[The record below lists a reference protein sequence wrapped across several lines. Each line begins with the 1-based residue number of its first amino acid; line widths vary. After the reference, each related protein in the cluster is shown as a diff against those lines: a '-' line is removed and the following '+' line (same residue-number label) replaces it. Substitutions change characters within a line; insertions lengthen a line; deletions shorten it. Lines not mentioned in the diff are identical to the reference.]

1 MPRRSRKPSCDAR
14 DELECPMRFLAR
26 LCTNEACRLR
36 FPVDADSG
44 LGLACP
50 LCGEPTIEVG
60 ERYDTPSAKA
70 QAKQTPSVA
79 RELHGV
85 LDNIRSLRNVGAIF
99 RCADGSA
106 LNHLHL
112 CGFTPTPEHPKLD
125 KTALGAQ
132 HRVPWSRASNTLTRV
147 KELQSQGIE
156 VWAIEGG
163 EQADSVFEHHH
174 GNPPQRLALVV
185 GHEVSGVD
193 AAVLAQCD
201 RRVQV
206 PMLGIKASLNVSVA
220 FGIVMFLLR
229 FAGGPTPEV
238 PT

>member
-1 MPRRSRKPSCDAR
+1 
-14 DELECPMRFLAR
+14 MRFLAR
-26 LCTNEACRLR
+26 RCLNEACKLR

-44 LGLACP
+44 LGLNCP
-50 LCGEPTIEVG
+50 LCGHATAAVT
-60 ERYDTPSAKA
+60 ERYDTPSAQAPEA
-70 QAKQTPSVA
+70 QKPLLR

-132 HRVPWSRASNTLTRV
+132 HRVPWSRSPDTLDRV
-147 KELQSQGIE
+147 RELQTQGIE

-163 EQADSVFEHHH
+163 ENATSIFDYPGSAPLAE
-174 GNPPQRLALVV
+174 RIALVV

-193 AAVLAQCD
+193 PAVLAQCD

-206 PMLGIKASLNVSVA
+206 PMLGSKASLNVSVA
-220 FGIVMFLLR
+220 FGIVAFSLR
-229 FAGGPTPEV
+229 FARTPESCS
-238 PT
+238 

>member
-1 MPRRSRKPSCDAR
+1 
-14 DELECPMRFLAR
+14 MRFLAR
-26 LCTNEACRLR
+26 VCLNEACRLR
-36 FPVDADSG
+36 FPVNADSG
-44 LGLACP
+44 LGLQCP
-50 LCGEPTIEVG
+50 LCGHATHEVG
-60 ERYDTPSAKA
+60 TRYDTPSA
-70 QAKQTPSVA
+70 QAPVEQRPPQR

-132 HRVPWSRASNTLTRV
+132 HRVPWSRSPDTLERV
-147 KELQSQGIE
+147 KELKAEGLEI
-156 VWAIEGG
+156 WGIEGG
-163 EQADSVFEHHH
+163 AQAESLFSIDHTTHSHDKPV
-174 GNPPQRLALVV
+174 ALVV

-193 AAVLAQCD
+193 PAVLQHCD

-206 PMLGIKASLNVSVA
+206 PMLGSKASLNVSVA
-220 FGIVMFLLR
+220 FGIVAFNLR
-229 FAGGPTPEV
+229 FAGH
-238 PT
+238 